1 MASAKVGELVSAAET
16 VGAVRVLVSAVPGL
30 AADEARAMCDK
41 ARDLADD
48 IVAVIAGIGDE
59 KAVIACAVGKKAQQ
73 SGAHAGN
80 IVREIAKLAGGNG
93 GGRPDSATAGAK
105 DLSKADSALAKA
117 KEIVAGMLK

>member
-1 MASAKVGELVSAAET
+1 MAAARVNELVAAAET
-16 VGAVRVLVSAVPGL
+16 VGSVRVLTASVEGL

-48 IVAVIAGIGDE
+48 IVAVVAGVGE

-105 DLSKADSALAKA
+105 DISKIATALAAA
-117 KEIVAGMLK
+117 KEIVSAMLK